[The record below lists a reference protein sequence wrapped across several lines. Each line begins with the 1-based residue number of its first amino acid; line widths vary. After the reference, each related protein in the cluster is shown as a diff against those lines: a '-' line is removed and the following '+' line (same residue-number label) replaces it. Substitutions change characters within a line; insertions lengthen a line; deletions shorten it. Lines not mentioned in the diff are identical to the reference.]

1 MKKFVYCMCVLCAA
15 AFCFSACQK
24 DELEDNLDNGGVSDV
39 REYPQPQAGFLYHLN
54 ASFFV
59 SFQNESYNAA
69 SYLWD
74 FGDGT
79 TSTSVN
85 PEHTYASK
93 GLKRVTLTAYNGNK
107 SDKFSV
113 VLDMTGYITLQNAS
127 SYPFIVCIDGTQV
140 GVLKGKAD
148 CTLEVTP
155 GTHKV
160 YVEQQSGY
168 LLYPTTRTYNAT
180 CYPGD
185 KTSCIYTFNTVLN

>member
-1 MKKFVYCMCVLCAA
+1 MKKFVYCVCLLCAA

-24 DELEDNLDNGGVSDV
+24 DELEDDFGNGSGSDV

-54 ASFFV
+54 ASLSV
-59 SFQNESYNAA
+59 SFQNESFNAA

-79 TSTSVN
+79 TSTLVST
-85 PEHTYASK
+85 EHTYASK
-93 GLKRVTLTAYNGNK
+93 GMKRVTLTAYNGNK

-127 SYPFIVCIDGTQV
+127 AYPFKVYIDGTQV
-140 GVLKGKAD
+140 GVLKGNAY

-185 KTSCIYTFNTVLN
+185 KTSCIYAFNTTFD